1 MGCEWNLGMSATGDA
16 TTKTRTPQPAE
27 PGMRTLM
34 TVTELG
40 LIAHETLRCGSVG
53 SIVAAFESSCYAVI
67 GGRWICIGA
76 GSLGSGPL
84 HALCDRLPARW
95 PLVGS
100 AVSVNGAILYVEGRP
115 FATLEGA
122 SVWAPERAPNWTFD
136 SLRAGLGAV
145 DESWPAG
152 QGLASIGG
160 FARLDG
166 KRSPMVA
173 AAESGLAAVDSVVAD
188 ALIGRAPSLDSR
200 KELIGLIGLGPGLTP
215 SGDDLLGGALIA
227 LAALDRLEARD
238 VLWNACREHLARTN
252 DISRAHLQ
260 TAALGYGAAALHAAI
275 HATISGAVDKIRPA
289 LGAVSAIGHSSGRD
303 SFAGVLIVLRALERR
318 LVAGG

>member
-1 MGCEWNLGMSATGDA
+1 MRRCAAEASA
-16 TTKTRTPQPAE
+16 R
-27 PGMRTLM
+27 
-34 TVTELG
+34 
-40 LIAHETLRCGSVG
+40 
-53 SIVAAFESSCYAVI
+53 SSPLLSSYYAVI

-84 HALCDRLPARW
+84 HALCDRAAAMAFGRECG
-95 PLVGS
+95 LVF
-100 AVSVNGAILYVEGRP
+100 NGAILYVEGRP

-238 VLWNACREHLARTN
+238 VLWNACREQFFARTN

-275 HATISGAVDKIRPA
+275 HATISGAVDKIRPR
-289 LGAVSAIGHSSGRD
+289 SARYQ
-303 SFAGVLIVLRALERR
+303 R
-318 LVAGG
+318 LVTVPVGIVSRAS